1 MTSAPLLQ
9 FLTQREKLPCATLRR
24 VVVVRKTCSR
34 LWDDKVPKGRLSS
47 GPFIMNKVR
56 IYNVSLLLFN
66 DQAGYL
72 LSCAE

>member
-9 FLTQREKLPCATLRR
+9 FLQKKERNYLAQLYV

-47 GPFIMNKVR
+47 GPFIMHKVR
-56 IYNVSLLLFN
+56 T
-66 DQAGYL
+66 YL
-72 LSCAE
+72 QR